1 MPLMLPAIELH
12 IALSNRPIHH
22 SAIPLSTTTDANRQL
37 RRKLNT
43 VPNKPQQ
50 FKQPI
55 VLASN
60 HRHSNLENSKAA
72 DRLPEAAACIADVA
86 QKLTKQ
92 KNTQP
97 EHLTQITT
105 YFCSP
110 WVRTARRLKITTYFC
125 LSFKA
130 GIGS

>member
-1 MPLMLPAIELH
+1 MPLMFPAVELH

-72 DRLPEAAACIADVA
+72 DRLPEAAACIAEVA

-92 KNTQP
+92 KAPSQNT
-97 EHLTQITT
+97 
-105 YFCSP
+105 S
-110 WVRTARRLKITTYFC
+110 LKSLPI
-125 LSFKA
+125 SA
-130 GIGS
+130 APG

>member
-1 MPLMLPAIELH
+1 MPLMFPAVELH

-22 SAIPLSTTTDANRQL
+22 SAIPLSTSTDANRQL

-72 DRLPEAAACIADVA
+72 DRLPEAAACIAEVA

-92 KNTQP
+92 KTPSQNT
-97 EHLTQITT
+97 
-105 YFCSP
+105 S
-110 WVRTARRLKITTYFC
+110 LKSLPI
-125 LSFKA
+125 SA
-130 GIGS
+130 APG